1 MLLLQQRAEQL
12 QPKALAWGRA
22 EGSGLA
28 QGHPEPLQHPS
39 SGSERGSWGP
49 SPPHQRSL
57 SRIRHL
63 PYSRALRVTR
73 PLMPGLEVVVG
84 TQAAIRSRRHSHIP
98 RVAPLSRWTRAG
110 RLPSAPGHLQDPGAG
125 AEHMAE
131 GTRPTQSPQHPHQ
144 LRPYIGAHRL
154 TSAPVRT
161 SGPPWCSSHQKP
173 SLAQC
178 VSQRGSRFP
187 SCSPF
192 VSLLGARE
200 GEGPMRHHCRLWAAR
215 GWGHHHRPA
224 LVSQQEGT
232 AHRDVQGPSSATVP
246 CLGTTEEQKDGTT
259 RGREMRR
266 GCARGWVQALCSHSH
281 LGEGCGSYRV
291 RKPQDTAGSPRR
303 RVTGR
308 QGQSEREQNSVV
320 PPKAPAG
327 AEELSSESTAGG
339 KQPTPIQGSPWR
351 GWGRELHG
359 GLLLARRQQVGR
371 SMDTHPQPRCSAP
384 SLGVGSHPGTVWDTD
399 PWPAATEQTTAPWL
413 P

>member
-1 MLLLQQRAEQL
+1 MWFL
-12 QPKALAWGRA
+12 
-22 EGSGLA
+22 GSL
-28 QGHPEPLQHPS
+28 
-39 SGSERGSWGP
+39 
-49 SPPHQRSL
+49 PPHQRSL

-144 LRPYIGAHRL
+144 LRPYIGAHHL

-259 RGREMRR
+259 RGREMQR

-327 AEELSSESTAGG
+327 AEELSSEPTAGG
-339 KQPTPIQGSPWR
+339 EQPTPSKEAPGGDGAGSCTGGCCWPADSKWAGAWTHIHSLAAVHPPWV
-351 GWGRELHG
+351 WGPT
-359 GLLLARRQQVGR
+359 LAPYGTQTPGQPPLNK
-371 SMDTHPQPRCSAP
+371 PQPR
-384 SLGVGSHPGTVWDTD
+384 GSHSCVPEAN
-399 PWPAATEQTTAPWL
+399 PATSTIPAPRLSAIL
-413 P
+413 PVRP